1 MNSKE
6 LYPLVFEG
14 NLKTLVWGSEDWSVS
29 AVKGSESV
37 VANGKWK
44 GCTLSEVISQDPATL
59 LGGKVAE
66 RYEGRMPLLAKIIDA
81 HQDLSIQVHPDDEM
95 ALREHGKMGKSEMWY
110 IIDAQPGASLY
121 SGFRSAISPEEYKR
135 RVAEGTITEV
145 LARHSVKPS
154 DVFYLPAGRVH
165 AIGAGITL
173 AEIQQSSD
181 VTYRIYDYNRPGLDG
196 KPRELHTA
204 LAARAIDYRVQ
215 ADYRTSYTAA
225 GSGTSAILDTPFFRI
240 RLIECGGKEE
250 RRLKDEDSFVILI
263 VLSGECHLRCED
275 SPLEVSLGKYRGCL
289 IPAAIADFTLEGEA
303 KILEAII

>member
-196 KPRELHTA
+196 KLRELHTA
-204 LAARAIDYRVQ
+204 LAAKAIDYRVE
-215 ADYRTSYTAA
+215 AEYRTSYTVPDQGA
-225 GSGTSAILDTPFFRI
+225 SDILDTPYFRI
-240 RLIECGGKEE
+240 GLIRCKGSLTRKL
-250 RRLKDEDSFVILI
+250 RQDDSFVILMI
-263 VLSGECHLRCED
+263 LAGECTLRCAGCD
-275 SPLEVSLGKYRGCL
+275 MGIKLTKQSSCL
-289 IPAAIADFTLEGEA
+289 IPAALADFSLEGEA
-303 KILEAII
+303 KLLEARI

>member
-6 LYPLVFEG
+6 LYPLVFER

-44 GCTLSEVISQDPATL
+44 GCTLSEVISQDPAAL

-145 LARHSVKPS
+145 LARHSVRPS

-204 LAARAIDYRVQ
+204 LAAKAIDYRVQ
-215 ADYRTSYTAA
+215 ADYRTPYTAP

-263 VLSGECHLRCED
+263 VLSGECHLRCEE
-275 SPLEVSLGKYRGCL
+275 SPLEVSLGKYSGCL
-289 IPAAIADFTLEGEA
+289 VPAAIADFTLEGEA

>member
-44 GCTLSEVISQDPATL
+44 GCTLSEVISQDPAAL

-81 HQDLSIQVHPDDEM
+81 HQDLSIQVHPNDEM

-135 RVAEGTITEV
+135 RVDDGTITEV

-196 KPRELHTA
+196 KPRELHTE
-204 LAARAIDYRVQ
+204 LAAKAIDYRVQ
-215 ADYRTSYTAA
+215 ADYRNSYTAA

-263 VLSGECHLRCED
+263 VLSGECHLRCEE

-289 IPAAIADFTLEGEA
+289 VPAAIADFTLEGEA

>member
-6 LYPLVFEG
+6 LYPLVFER

-44 GCTLSEVISQDPATL
+44 GCTLSEVISKDPAAL

-95 ALREHGKMGKSEMWY
+95 ALREHCKMGKSEMWY

-121 SGFRSAISPEEYKR
+121 SGFKSAISPEEYRR

-196 KPRELHTA
+196 KPRELHTE
-204 LAARAIDYRVQ
+204 LAAKAIDYRVQ

-225 GSGTSAILDTPFFRI
+225 GSGSSAILDTPFFRI

-263 VLSGECHLRCED
+263 VLSGECHLRCEE
-275 SPLEVSLGKYRGCL
+275 SPLEVSLDKYSGCL

>member
-6 LYPLVFEG
+6 LYPLVFER

-44 GCTLSEVISQDPATL
+44 GCTLSEVISQDPAAL

-145 LARHSVKPS
+145 LARHSVRPS

-196 KPRELHTA
+196 KPRELHTE
-204 LAARAIDYRVQ
+204 LAAKAIDYRVQ
-215 ADYRTSYTAA
+215 ADYRTPYTAP

-263 VLSGECHLRCED
+263 VLSGECHLRCEE
-275 SPLEVSLGKYRGCL
+275 SPMEVSLGKYRSCL
-289 IPAAIADFTLEGEA
+289 VPAAIADFTLEGEA

>member
-6 LYPLVFEG
+6 LYPFVFER

-44 GCTLSEVISQDPATL
+44 GCTLSEVISQDPAAV

-135 RVAEGTITEV
+135 RVAEGTSTEV
-145 LARHSVKPS
+145 LARHSVRPS

-204 LAARAIDYRVQ
+204 LAAKAIDYRVQ
-215 ADYRTSYTAA
+215 SDYRTSYTAP

-263 VLSGECHLRCED
+263 VLSGECHLRCEE

>member
-1 MNSKE
+1 MNSNE
-6 LYPLVFEG
+6 LYPLLFER

-37 VANGKWK
+37 VANGRWK
-44 GCTLSEVISQDPATL
+44 GCTLSEVISQDPAAL

-165 AIGAGITL
+165 SIGAGITL

-196 KPRELHTA
+196 KPRELHTE
-204 LAARAIDYRVQ
+204 LAAKAIDYRVQ
-215 ADYRTSYTAA
+215 SDYRTSYTAA

-240 RLIECGGKEE
+240 RLIECRGREE
-250 RRLKDEDSFVILI
+250 RRLKAEDSFVILI
-263 VLSGECHLRCED
+263 VLSGECHLRCEE
-275 SPLEVSLGKYRGCL
+275 SPLEVSLGKYSGCL